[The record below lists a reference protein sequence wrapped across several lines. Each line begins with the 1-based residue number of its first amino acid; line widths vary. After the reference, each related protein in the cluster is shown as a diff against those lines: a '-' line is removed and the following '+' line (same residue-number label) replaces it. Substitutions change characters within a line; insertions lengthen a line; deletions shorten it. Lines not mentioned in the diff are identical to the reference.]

1 MILIIKDLLLVVSL
15 LAGNMK
21 ILHSNYIN
29 WQNLS
34 YRFDS
39 ADRSAFY
46 HISFCMNAQ
55 NKYSCS

>member
-46 HISFCMNAQ
+46 HISFCLYECP
-55 NKYSCS
+55 K